1 MFVVFVYYMGG
12 GGGGDGATNFL
23 VDRVISPYF
32 LEIGVLP
39 FLAFFFF
46 FFFSK
51 CHIVLYLTMGII
63 LYDA

>member
-1 MFVVFVYYMGG
+1 MFVVCVCLLFGG
-12 GGGGDGATNFL
+12 RGVTNCL

-39 FLAFFFF
+39 FFFFL
-46 FFFSK
+46 FFSK